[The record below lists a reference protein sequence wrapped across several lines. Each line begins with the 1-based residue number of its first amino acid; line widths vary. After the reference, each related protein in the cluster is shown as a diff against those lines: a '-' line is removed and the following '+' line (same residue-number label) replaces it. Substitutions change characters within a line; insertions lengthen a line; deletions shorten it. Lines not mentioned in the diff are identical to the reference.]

1 MATNRTFSRAGIFF
15 IVFLLLHFLYDFLPS
30 PFIGIF
36 SGTSEAVFQHLK
48 MGFYAYLAAGLLESL
63 LIRAYRPLFS
73 PRVLFP
79 LIGTAVVVP
88 WMLFL
93 LYYLLPAFFGDV
105 ENMVFHVIYSIVITY
120 IAGIFAVI
128 VRDELATASL
138 STPFKLVVVI
148 LSAATLTIV
157 LVFNTQAPP
166 LDLFEL
172 P

>member
-1 MATNRTFSRAGIFF
+1 M
-15 IVFLLLHFLYDFLPS
+15 FLLLHFLYDFIPH
-30 PFIGIF
+30 PVVGTF

-63 LIRAYRPLFS
+63 LIRAYRPLLS

-79 LIGTAVVVP
+79 MLGTAVLVP

-93 LYYLLPAFFGDV
+93 LYYLLPAFVGDV
-105 ENMVFHVIYSIVITY
+105 ENMVFHVIYSIIITY
-120 IAGIFAVI
+120 IAGVFAVI
-128 VRDELATASL
+128 ARDELATARLSL
-138 STPFKLVVVI
+138 GFRVVILI
-148 LSAATLTIV
+148 LSAATLVIV
-157 LVFNTQAPP
+157 LAFNSQAPP

>member
-1 MATNRTFSRAGIFF
+1 MEHRSVFVRAGIFF
-15 IVFLLLHFLYDFLPS
+15 FVFLLLHFLYDFLPH
-30 PFIGIF
+30 PMVGIF

-48 MGFYAYLAAGLLESL
+48 MGFYAYLAAGLLEAL
-63 LIRAYRPLFS
+63 LVRAYRPLLA

-79 LIGTAVVVP
+79 LLGTAVVVP

-105 ENMVFHVIYSIVITY
+105 ENMVFHVIYSTIITY
-120 IAGIFAVI
+120 IGGVFAAVL
-128 VRDELATASL
+128 RDELATARLSL
-138 STPFKLVVVI
+138 GFRVVILI
-148 LSAATLTIV
+148 LSAATLVIV

>member
-1 MATNRTFSRAGIFF
+1 MAQNRTFSRAGIFF
-15 IVFLLLHFLYDFLPS
+15 FVFLLLHFLYDFIPH
-30 PFIGIF
+30 PVVGTF

-63 LIRAYRPLFS
+63 LIRAYRPLLA

-79 LIGTAVVVP
+79 LLGTAVVVP

-105 ENMVFHVIYSIVITY
+105 ENMVFHVTYSIFITY
-120 IAGIFAVI
+120 IAGVSAAV
-128 VRDELATASL
+128 VRDELATARL
-138 STPFKLVVVI
+138 SPGFRVVILI
-148 LSAATLTIV
+148 LSAATLVIMLT
-157 LVFNTQAPP
+157 FNSAAPP